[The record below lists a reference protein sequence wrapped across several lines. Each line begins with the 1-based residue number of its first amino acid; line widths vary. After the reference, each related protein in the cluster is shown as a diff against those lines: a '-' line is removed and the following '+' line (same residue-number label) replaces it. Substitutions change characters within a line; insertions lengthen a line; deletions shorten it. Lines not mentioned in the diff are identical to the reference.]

1 MSETKQYFI
10 TRWCLTWGILP
21 VQAPPPA
28 LGAPVIWI
36 APGRILLPNGKSVG
50 AGATFRLG
58 KDIFATQEAATA
70 QALKELEVELR
81 RTRAK
86 LQRLEDKQTRWS
98 KGDL

>member
-1 MSETKQYFI
+1 MTETKQYFI
-10 TRWCLTWGILP
+10 TRWCLTWGILA
-21 VQAPPPA
+21 VRAAPPK
-28 LGAPVIWI
+28 LGTPIVWV
-36 APGRILLPNGKSVG
+36 APGCIPIGNKKFLG

-58 KDIFATQEAATA
+58 KDIFETQDAATT